1 MAICY
6 LQTKTSKT
14 GYAFSK
20 FKYISGI
27 NKYDYKKNEV
37 VYRKSFMPDN
47 VMPNK
52 FWEAAD
58 KYASKWERSCRTYK
72 IALPHELSLEENIKL
87 INKFIEKL
95 LNNKFYY
102 TVTIHCIKSSIEG
115 IYNIHAHIM
124 ICEKVIDGIKRS
136 LDIFFKKY
144 CYRNSSN
151 GGARK
156 DPIWSKRKTVFNT
169 RKLWEKIL
177 NEELEKR
184 GLEKVSSDKLSVQ
197 ARKALEE
204 GDFAKAEF
212 LDRKPINI
220 PGYILKKDVNQLKPY
235 EFELLKKFQDN
246 KKNYQIKKQEYY
258 NSLKEKQDKIE
269 DQFKDFESNFNMHE
283 RKIKKIEFLFKELNL
298 KQEVENKLKEI
309 CNSLITEQKKYR
321 VKLDEIKEKVGE
333 NRYNIYFS
341 KRNFERILEC
351 KSKINKID
359 KELYL
364 LDQRYDVTRHEYIDL
379 DINKKVYFN
388 ELDERKRILLNGD
401 MFELLD
407 QYYIEK
413 EILKS
418 NLLKEKNLLKYLET
432 EITGTRIK
440 DILINELTNGR
451 FFFIKEKIID
461 SFFERAGLKEKQEQ
475 ERMNLKVR
483 KLEEEYESMYGLGEK
498 TSFRNLYKKIL
509 VLREEKIS
517 STNLEI
523 ERLDKELSNI
533 KWKIKKLSDVM
544 FTGGGYGQEKNIA

>member
-1 MAICY
+1 MAIYY

-20 FKYISGI
+20 FEYISGI

-144 CYRNSSN
+144 YHKNSSN

-156 DPIWSKRKTVFNT
+156 DPIWSERKTVVKT

-204 GDFAKAEF
+204 GDFAKAKL
-212 LDRKPINI
+212 LDRKSINI
-220 PGYILKKDVNQLKPY
+220 PGYILKKDVNQLRPY
-235 EFELLKKFQDN
+235 EFELLKKLQDN

-269 DQFKDFESNFNMHE
+269 NQFKGFESNFNMHE

-309 CNSLITEQKKYR
+309 YNSLITEQKKYR

-341 KRNFERILEC
+341 NRNFERILEC

-364 LDQRYDVTRHEYIDL
+364 LDQRYDVTRYEYINL
-379 DINKKVYFN
+379 DINKNLYFN
-388 ELDERKRILLNGD
+388 ELSERKRILLNGD
-401 MFELLD
+401 MFELLE

-418 NLLKEKNLLKYLET
+418 NLLKEKKLLKCLES
-432 EITGTRIK
+432 EITGIRIK
-440 DILINELTNGR
+440 DILINELTNGKL
-451 FFFIKEKIID
+451 FGIKEKIID
-461 SFFERAGLKEKQEQ
+461 LFFERGSLKEKQEQ
-475 ERMNLKVR
+475 EKMNLKAI
-483 KLEEEYESMYGLGEK
+483 KLEEEYELIYSLGEK
-498 TSFRNLYKKIL
+498 ASFRNLYKKIL
-509 VLREEKIS
+509 ILREEKMS
-517 STNLEI
+517 LTNSEI
-523 ERLDKELSNI
+523 ERLSKGLRRI
-533 KWKIKKLSDVM
+533 KWKIKNLSDIM
-544 FTGGGYGQEKNIA
+544 FTGECYEQWKKIA

>member
-6 LQTKTSKT
+6 LETKTSKT

-20 FKYISGI
+20 FEYISGI

-144 CYRNSSN
+144 CYRNINN

-156 DPIWSKRKTVFNT
+156 DPIWSERKTVVNT

-197 ARKALEE
+197 AKKALEE

-309 CNSLITEQKKYR
+309 YNSLITEQKKYR

-364 LDQRYDVTRHEYIDL
+364 LNQRYDVTRYEYINL
-379 DINKKVYFN
+379 DINKNLYFN
-388 ELDERKRILLNGD
+388 ELSERKRILLNGD

-418 NLLKEKNLLKYLET
+418 NLLKEKKLLKCLES
-432 EITGTRIK
+432 EITGIRIK
-440 DILINELTNGR
+440 EILINELTNGKL
-451 FFFIKEKIID
+451 FCIKEKIID
-461 SFFERAGLKEKQEQ
+461 LFFERGSLEEKQEQ
-475 ERMNLKVR
+475 EKMNLKAR
-483 KLEEEYESMYGLGEK
+483 KLEEEYELIYSLGEK
-498 TSFRNLYKKIL
+498 ASFRNLYKKIL
-509 VLREEKIS
+509 ILREEKIS
-517 STNLEI
+517 LTNSEI
-523 ERLDKELSNI
+523 ERLSKGLRRIE
-533 KWKIKKLSDVM
+533 WKIKNLSDIM
-544 FTGGGYGQEKNIA
+544 FTCKCYEQWKKIA